1 MKSTTILTGN
11 FAKSAGNK
19 GNFTGYNSAGD
30 QIFIAKAMIE
40 KLGIKK
46 DADFTDPIY
55 ALIDER
61 IITPND
67 ANGQPM
73 QPTARL
79 QALSLYKTIA
89 ELVQAKNADA
99 VLAIEERKHL
109 EAMVGSADLSE
120 ASVNAILSASSF
132 L

>member
-11 FAKSAGNK
+11 FAKTAGNK
-19 GNFTGYNSAGD
+19 GNFTGYNSEGD

-55 ALIDER
+55 ALIAER

-79 QALSLYKTIA
+79 QALSLYKTVP

-99 VLAIEERKHL
+99 VLVIEERKHL

-120 ASVNAILSASSF
+120 ASVHAILSASSF